1 MSNSNNACWNI
12 YSSHSAGEGATSS
25 EEARRS
31 RFEEGQPADPT
42 KNMNPADA
50 KEWKKQNEENKD
62 NFKSATEEG
71 SEGPLDRY
79 RLELDTAIETLKVLK
94 KKKPQ
99 TAKRHLFI
107 LLESLGKAIAQLEE
121 GGKGPLS
128 EVFFNAATKMN
139 AQWSASDFAN
149 YKK

>member
-1 MSNSNNACWNI
+1 MSNARWNI
-12 YSSHSAGEGATSS
+12 YSSESQMSS

-31 RFEEGQPADPT
+31 RFEEGRPADPT

-62 NFKSATEEG
+62 NFKSAVEEG
-71 SEGPLDRY
+71 TADPLDQY
-79 RLELDTAIETLKVLK
+79 KLELDTAIETLKVLK

-99 TAKRHLFI
+99 ASKRHLFI
-107 LLESLGKAIAQLEE
+107 LLESLGNAIAQLEE

-128 EVFFNAATKMN
+128 EVFFTAANKMN